1 MKTKKEAKDKI
12 KVLKRVVVKIGTS
25 VLLDSS
31 KKISINMIE
40 NIAEQIRIVQ
50 EKGIKP
56 IIVTSG
62 AIACGMELMGITKK
76 PKEIEKRQALASIGQ
91 VLLMKMYMEVFS
103 RKGIKVGQ
111 ILLTHEDIASKEKCL
126 NVMNTLNAL
135 INLNIVPVINENDTI
150 SFKEIRFGDNDNLSA
165 LIAQIVNADLLLL
178 LSDVD
183 GLYEKDPKKYP
194 NAKIIKVVEKIDKD
208 IEKTASG
215 TRSEKSIGGMVSKI
229 EAAKKAGY
237 YGIPTRV
244 VRGDIKDIILRVINS
259 EEIGTLFLP
268 KGKIRRNKWWTA
280 FAYKIKGDIE
290 IDEGALQAI
299 LYRGKSLLPSGI
311 VNISGDFSRGDCVN
325 LKSLTGK
332 VIARGITNYS
342 ASDIEKIKGI
352 KTIDIEKKLGYK
364 YTDEIIHR
372 DNMVIL

>member
-1 MKTKKEAKDKI
+1 MKTKKETKDNTKT
-12 KVLKRVVVKIGTS
+12 LKRIVVKIGTS

-31 KKISINMIE
+31 KKISIDMIE
-40 NIAEQIRIVQ
+40 NIAEQIRVVQ
-50 EKGIKP
+50 KKGIKP
-56 IIVTSG
+56 LIVTSG

-135 INLNIVPVINENDTI
+135 VNLNIVPIINENDTI

-165 LIAQIVNADLLLL
+165 LIAQIANADLLLL

-183 GLYEKDPKKYP
+183 GLYEKDPKRYP
-194 NAKIIKVVEKIDKD
+194 DAKIIRVVEKIDKN

-244 VRGDIKDIILRVINS
+244 VRGDIKDIIPRIING
-259 EEIGTLFLP
+259 EEVGTLFLP
-268 KGKIRRNKWWTA
+268 KGKIGRNKWWTA

-290 IDEGALQAI
+290 IDDGALQAI

-325 LKSLTGK
+325 LKSLMGK

-352 KTIDIEKKLGYK
+352 KTVDIERKLGYK